1 MRKLTIRTD
10 DPSCVERLSKAFS
23 AEPKTFKEYVPTPA
37 LHHAMSLYQDMPDFT
52 QKRERPLAQFDVET
66 DKSKEQLSEILE
78 QSITDKTRSVW
89 YPKKER
95 GLGDWAW
102 VSDSDLKPNCE
113 FFIISKGRPQCITA
127 RALKRMGLDFR
138 IIVEQEDFNE
148 YFANWGSHVHVG
160 DFVNDSKSSIP
171 VRNYVDDIAI
181 GDRYWLLDD
190 NIEDFNILNN
200 NKKYV
205 SRTGVMFR
213 AWEDFTD
220 RFKNVGMAGF
230 NYYSFAKATDAVKPF
245 HLNTRIYSCTLMY
258 KNLDDVRLG
267 GKLWRGRYNE
277 DTDLSLRILK
287 AGYCTLLSNQFLAG
301 KVTTQRC
308 KGGNTDNVYVDGD
321 NRLKFAESLKEQH
334 PDVTKVVKKFG
345 RWHHQVDY
353 SGFTQELERHEAYP
367 VYDYKLR
374 LDPEGRNKN
383 RQENPCLLISE
394 SSEAYT
400 SIFRK
405 GE

>member
-1 MRKLTIRTD
+1 MTRKLTIRTNNPNSVD
-10 DPSCVERLSKAFS
+10 KLSKAFS
-23 AEPKTFKEYVPTPA
+23 AEPKTFKEYVPTKA
-37 LHHAMSLYQDMPDFT
+37 LLHAMEIYQDMPEFT

-66 DKSKEQLSEILE
+66 VKSKEELSQILE
-78 QSITDKTRSVW
+78 QSISDKTRSLW
-89 YPKKER
+89 YPKQER

-160 DFVNDSKSSIP
+160 DFDTTTKSSIP
-171 VRNYVDDIAI
+171 VRNYVDEIAI

-190 NIEDFNILNN
+190 NCEDCNILNN

-220 RFKNVGMAGF
+220 RFTNVGQAGF

-245 HLNTRIYSCTLMY
+245 TLNTRIYSCTLMY
-258 KNLDDVRLG
+258 KNLEGVKVD

-287 AGYCTLLSNQFLAG
+287 AGYCTLLSNQFLFG

-308 KGGNTDNVYVDGD
+308 KGGNTDSVYVDGD
-321 NRLKFAESLKEQH
+321 NRLKFAESLRDQH
-334 PDVTKVVKKFG
+334 PDVVKVVKKFG

-353 SGFTQELERHEAYP
+353 SGFQQGLESHEAYP

-374 LDPEGRNKN
+374 LDPNARN
-383 RQENPCLLISE
+383 L
-394 SSEAYT
+394 
-400 SIFRK
+400 
-405 GE
+405 